1 MYTTDSFKKLL
12 LDLSDFKDL
21 PEQWL
26 RNRAKLVPYVARAH
40 RFAIDVARACYRD
53 GAKVK
58 TCDFKEYADCRLS
71 ALVLRKT
78 WAPTPLPGFTFDRVP
93 CVSVAFEP
101 IRKSLGQFTY
111 DYEARI
117 GLITIRFFLTENT
130 FIKVQANGDEFWGHI
145 CLKSFSL
152 VNKAS
157 GDEKNYFPSSVS
169 AKSFIS

>member
-1 MYTTDSFKKLL
+1 MYTTNSFKELL
-12 LDLSDFKDL
+12 LDLSDFKDM

-40 RFAIDVARACYRD
+40 RFAVDVARACYRD
-53 GAKVK
+53 GAKAK

-78 WAPTPLPGFTFDRVP
+78 WAPTPLPGFTFDTVP

-111 DYEARI
+111 DYEGRI
-117 GLITIRFFLTENT
+117 NLITIRFFLTENS
-130 FIKVQANGDEFWGHI
+130 FIKVQAGGDEFWGWI
-145 CLKSFSL
+145 YLKSFSL

-157 GDEKNYFPSSVS
+157 GDEKNYYPSSVS
-169 AKSFIS
+169 AKSLIS